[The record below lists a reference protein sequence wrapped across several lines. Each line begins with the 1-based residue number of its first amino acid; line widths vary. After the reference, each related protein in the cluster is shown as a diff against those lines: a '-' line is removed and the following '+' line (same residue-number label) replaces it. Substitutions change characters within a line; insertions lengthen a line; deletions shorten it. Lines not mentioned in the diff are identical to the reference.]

1 MCSIAPRVGHP
12 DGGRPAPGART
23 PHNGCMAFYV
33 IEYSYDHALDS
44 LIQDFRPAHRQ
55 FLRELNAKGDLI
67 ASGFLRDAM
76 TTDALII
83 MRADSATAALSTLEG
98 DPFFVNGFILERRA
112 REWTPTI
119 GDHAEEFDTE
129 FPVS

>member
-1 MCSIAPRVGHP
+1 
-12 DGGRPAPGART
+12 
-23 PHNGCMAFYV
+23 MAFYV
-33 IEYSYDHALDS
+33 IEYTYDHALDS

-55 FLRELNAKGDLI
+55 FLRELNTKGDLL

-76 TTDALII
+76 STDAMII
-83 MRADSATAALSTLEG
+83 MRADSAADALATLEE

-119 GDHAEEFDTE
+119 GAHAEEFDTE
-129 FPVS
+129 FPFS

>member
-1 MCSIAPRVGHP
+1 
-12 DGGRPAPGART
+12 
-23 PHNGCMAFYV
+23 MAFYV

-55 FLRELNAKGDLI
+55 FLRELNAAGVVV

-83 MRADSATAALSTLEG
+83 MRADSATDALTELEG

-119 GDHAEEFDTE
+119 GEHAEEFDTE
-129 FPVS
+129 FPFS